1 MNLKYL
7 IILQVLI
14 IISFVSVNSQQ
25 TTSASKKL
33 DVRTRKYRTR
43 STTSQS
49 AVNQNRSKKYRTR
62 TSTKMTVQEK
72 QQLGRTGNRKYRTRS
87 TTQANKNQT
96 QRFRTLTGQTRNR
109 ILVGTGRTLPGGA
122 TKLNMHTRP
131 SPPNNRVRS
140 TIKTS
145 SNNNSIVAF

>member
-14 IISFVSVNSQQ
+14 IISFVSVDSQQ
-25 TTSASKKL
+25 TTSASTKL

-72 QQLGRTGNRKYRTRS
+72 KQLGMNQRTGNRKYRTRS
-87 TTQANKNQT
+87 TTQANINQT
-96 QRFRTLTGQTRNR
+96 QKFRTPTRNR
-109 ILVGTGRTLPGGA
+109 ILIGTGRTLPGGA
-122 TKLNMHTRP
+122 TKLFMHTRP

-140 TIKTS
+140 TIKTTS
-145 SNNNSIVAF
+145 KNNLIVTF